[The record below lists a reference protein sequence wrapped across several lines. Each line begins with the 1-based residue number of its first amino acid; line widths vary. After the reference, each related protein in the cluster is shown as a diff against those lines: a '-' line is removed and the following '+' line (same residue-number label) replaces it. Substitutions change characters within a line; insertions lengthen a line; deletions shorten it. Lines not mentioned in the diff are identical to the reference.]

1 MIQLKQSDNTKIASK
16 ILSFL
21 NNISYSLLLC
31 LICVLF
37 FCKIGVNAQQ
47 TDSDG
52 TIAIPIMQ
60 WIDMRSTLRGT
71 PPPGLKDFAFGYS
84 KDSNLAIIF
93 GGTTPSG
100 SKSGATY
107 LLDLT
112 DNTWKTL
119 SDYGYLNP
127 VVPEARSNM
136 IFGVDKSSSYRNAFI
151 ISCGQGPGEVLYND
165 IWAFDFS
172 YKQWTKV
179 ETVSGDIPPQM
190 YGSIGGID
198 TTLAT
203 SSQIVETNT
212 LWASHGTNGT
222 YFFTD
227 LYALVTTGN
236 LSPNLKTLS
245 ATWYKVPI
253 AMGSETPSGRSS
265 VAGTILPNKRLALYG
280 GCDQLGGN
288 CATSDTY
295 SLDLGSNYT
304 NGNVNSATPLWSK
317 KNSCLGAR
325 IGAAMVMNS
334 NPAIT
339 YPNQAIV
346 YGGSSFDGKAIG
358 PPGEVGVLD
367 ADLGN
372 WVRVLP
378 QKDPV
383 SGYPP
388 QRIGAQMVPIPSAIG
403 FPGFAATDILLF
415 GGESMDGNNLNDIWI
430 LRLNTNSTSGDT
442 ASTSNLPIEFLK
454 CASELKNGTGGTV
467 IKPGSTTGTNA
478 GTNSNSNSDSSS
490 DSDFSKSVTPKSH
503 VTFSTISFACL
514 PLAAS
519 VIRFGYGSSQ
529 KWAIA
534 GLYTILIVAS
544 YATAFYGFAI
554 AFQDKQKFSGHFNTL
569 HGLLGIVLLVLL
581 YILVPLLAIVSL
593 FTSKKYESGSISNDD
608 SDNDERG
615 IRSKLKGFFNWRN
628 SESNSKTAKSFEVSR
643 PGNRLVPGGEIPSQS
658 PPLKSSDNWMEKR
671 KSVTNMSSQG
681 SRNNSLQFSP
691 NSRRTSQSTA
701 VSRSGLQTSTTP
713 SDTSAAIIIR
723 RIHHIIAQFV
733 LILTVIYIGIALITT
748 KVVDSMYFYIFIGFM
763 IIIYLIWI
771 IAARYGYPKGR
782 NSLLVL
788 FMQKVA
794 CGKGEINEMKQYDYE
809 ENYRGDRNGP
819 APSSNRMRIEDDE
832 MDEEAEQAQLEQDMH
847 NREVVVMTIP
857 KRRLTVVN
865 A

>member
-1 MIQLKQSDNTKIASK
+1 
-16 ILSFL
+16 
-21 NNISYSLLLC
+21 
-31 LICVLF
+31 
-37 FCKIGVNAQQ
+37 
-47 TDSDG
+47 
-52 TIAIPIMQ
+52 
-60 WIDMRSTLRGT
+60 
-71 PPPGLKDFAFGYS
+71 
-84 KDSNLAIIF
+84 
-93 GGTTPSG
+93 
-100 SKSGATY
+100 

-119 SDYGYLNP
+119 SDYGSLNP
-127 VVPEARSNM
+127 QVPEARSNM

-179 ETVSGDIPPQM
+179 EAVSGEIPPKM
-190 YGSIGGID
+190 YGSVGGID

-203 SSQIVETNT
+203 SSQIEETNT

-236 LSPNLKTLS
+236 LSPNLKSLS
-245 ATWYKVPI
+245 ATWYKIPV
-253 AMGSETPSGRSS
+253 ASGSETPTGRSS

-280 GCDQLGGN
+280 GCDKLEGN

-295 SLDLGSNYT
+295 SLNLGSNYT
-304 NGNVNSATPLWSK
+304 NGKVNSATPLWSK

-325 IGAAMVMNS
+325 SGAAMVMNS

-346 YGGSSFDGKAIG
+346 YGGSSSDGKAVG

-378 QKDPV
+378 QKDPA

-388 QRIGAQMVPIPSAIG
+388 QRTGAQMAPITSAIG
-403 FPGFAATDILLF
+403 YPGFAATDILLF
-415 GGESMDGNNLNDIWI
+415 GGEGTDGNNLNDIWI

-442 ASTSNLPIEFLK
+442 AGASKLPIEFLK
-454 CASELKNGTGGTV
+454 CVPEPKNGTGGTV
-467 IKPGSTTGTNA
+467 IKPGGTTETDTGTK
-478 GTNSNSNSDSSS
+478 SNSNSDSN
-490 DSDFSKSVTPKSH
+490 DFGKSTITKGH

-519 VIRFGYGSSQ
+519 VIRFGYGSNQ

-534 GLYTILIVAS
+534 GLYTIFIVAS

-554 AFQDKQKFSGHFNTL
+554 AFQDKQKPSGHFNTL
-569 HGLLGIVLLVLL
+569 HGLLGLVLLVLL
-581 YILVPLLAIVSL
+581 YILVPLMAIVSL
-593 FTSKKYESGSISNDD
+593 FASKKYESDSFSNDD
-608 SDNDERG
+608 SYNDKG
-615 IRSKLKGFFNWRN
+615 DIWSKLTEFFNWRN
-628 SESNSKTAKSFEVSR
+628 SEPNSKTAKSFEVSR
-643 PGNRLVPGGEIPSQS
+643 PGNRSGGEIPSQT

-671 KSVTNMSSQG
+671 KSVTMSSQG
-681 SRNNSLQFSP
+681 SRNNSLQFVP

-701 VSRSGLQTSTTP
+701 VSRSGLQTSTAS

-723 RIHHIIAQFV
+723 RIHHIIAQVV
-733 LILTVIYIGIALITT
+733 LILTVIYIGIYLRD
-748 KVVDSMYFYIFIGFM
+748 VDSLYLYIFIGF
-763 IIIYLIWI
+763 IVIIYLIWI
-771 IAARYGYPKGR
+771 VAARYGYPKGR

-788 FMQKVA
+788 FMHKVA
-794 CGKGEINEMKQYDYE
+794 CGKGEINETKQYGFE
-809 ENYRGDRNGP
+809 ENYRSSRNGP

>member
-1 MIQLKQSDNTKIASK
+1 MIQLRLPDNTKITSK
-16 ILSFL
+16 ILSLL

-31 LICVLF
+31 LICFLF
-37 FCKIGVNAQQ
+37 FCEIASFGVNAQQ
-47 TDSDG
+47 ADSDG

-60 WIDMRSTLRGT
+60 WIDMRPNLRGT
-71 PPPGLKDFAFGYS
+71 SPPGLKDFAFGYS

-93 GGTTPSG
+93 GGTTPTG

-119 SDYGYLNP
+119 SDFGFLNP
-127 VVPEARSNM
+127 QTPEARSNM
-136 IFGVDKSSSYRNAFI
+136 IFGVDKASSYRNAFI
-151 ISCGQGPGEVLYND
+151 IACGQGPGEVLYND

-179 ETVSGDIPPQM
+179 EAVSGEIPPLM

-203 SSQIVETNT
+203 PSQTVLTNT
-212 LWASHGTNGT
+212 LWSSHGTNGT
-222 YFFTD
+222 HFFTD

-245 ATWYKVPI
+245 ATWYKVPVVS
-253 AMGSETPSGRSS
+253 GSDIPAGRSF

-280 GCDQLGGN
+280 GCDKLEGK

-295 SLDLGSNYT
+295 TLNFGSNYT
-304 NGNVNSATPLWSK
+304 NGQVETATPLWSK

-325 IGAAMVMNS
+325 SGAAMVMNS

-346 YGGSSFDGKAIG
+346 YGGSSSDGKAVG
-358 PPGEVGVLD
+358 PAGEVGVFD

-378 QKDPV
+378 QKDQI

-388 QRIGAQMVPIPSAIG
+388 QRIGAQMAPIPSAIG
-403 FPGFAATDILLF
+403 VPGFAATDILLF

-430 LRLNTNSTSGDT
+430 LRLNNNSTSGAT
-442 ASTSNLPIEFLK
+442 ASAAKLPIEFLE
-454 CASELKNGTGGTV
+454 CVPEPKNGTGGTV
-467 IKPGSTTGTNA
+467 VKPGGTTGTNT
-478 GTNSNSNSDSSS
+478 GTNSGSNSDSS
-490 DSDFSKSVTPKSH
+490 DSNDFGKSTTPKSH
-503 VTFSTISFACL
+503 VTFSTISFAFL

-519 VIRFGYGSSQ
+519 VIRFGYGSNQ

-534 GLYTILIVAS
+534 GLYTIFIVTS

-554 AFQDKQKFSGHFNTL
+554 AFQDKQKLSEHFNTS
-569 HGLLGIVLLVLL
+569 HGLIGLVLLVLL
-581 YILVPLLAIVSL
+581 YILVPLMAIISL
-593 FTSKKYESGSISNDD
+593 FASKKYESDSFANDD
-608 SDNDERG
+608 SINDKG
-615 IRSKLKGFFNWRN
+615 GVGSKLTDFFNWRN

-643 PGNRLVPGGEIPSQS
+643 PGNRLVPGGETPSQS

-671 KSVTNMSSQG
+671 KSVTNHSSQG
-681 SRNNSLQFSP
+681 SRNNSLQFIP

-701 VSRSGLQTSTTP
+701 VSRSGLQTSTTS
-713 SDTSAAIIIR
+713 SDTSTAIIIR
-723 RIHHIIAQFV
+723 RIHHIFAQLV
-733 LILTVIYIGIALITT
+733 LISTVIYIGISLIKTR
-748 KVVDSMYFYIFIGFM
+748 VVDSLTFYIFIGFM
-763 IIIYLIWI
+763 MIIYLIWI
-771 IAARYGYPKGR
+771 IAARYGYPK
-782 NSLLVL
+782 
-788 FMQKVA
+788 
-794 CGKGEINEMKQYDYE
+794 
-809 ENYRGDRNGP
+809 ENYRNGRDGP